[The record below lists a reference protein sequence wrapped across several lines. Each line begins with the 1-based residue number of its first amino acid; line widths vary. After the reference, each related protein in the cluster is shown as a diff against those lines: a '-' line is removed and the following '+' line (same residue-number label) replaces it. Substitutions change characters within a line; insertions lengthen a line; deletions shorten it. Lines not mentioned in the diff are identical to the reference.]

1 MKGLALELIRAPGR
15 SIDLVSQQRVSQAR
29 HMDTDLMGTAGFQ
42 TALNMGKAR
51 KALQHPVMGHRRLA
65 VLVVDA
71 HFFPVLGM
79 TANGGVYDTLVLLH
93 HSMDN
98 GLVPSGYGML
108 LQLGGNGIVG
118 LVILAGD
125 EDTSGIH
132 VNAVDDPRTQDTV
145 DPGQILPAVVHQSV
159 YKRARIMPGRRMDHH
174 ALGLIH
180 QDLSL
185 IHI

>member
-71 HFFPVLGM
+71 HFFPLLGM
-79 TANGGVYDTLVLLH
+79 AANGGVYDTLVLLH

-108 LQLGGNGIVG
+108 LQLGGNGIV
-118 LVILAGD
+118 LL
-125 EDTSGIH
+125 T
-132 VNAVDDPRTQDTV
+132 
-145 DPGQILPAVVHQSV
+145 AVVVLLGVDTGVEKASSVMMPVLVLLSVGISV
-159 YKRARIMPGRRMDHH
+159 YCMTLPG
-174 ALGLIH
+174 AAEGLKYYLLP
-180 QDLSL
+180 DFADFP
-185 IHI
+185 